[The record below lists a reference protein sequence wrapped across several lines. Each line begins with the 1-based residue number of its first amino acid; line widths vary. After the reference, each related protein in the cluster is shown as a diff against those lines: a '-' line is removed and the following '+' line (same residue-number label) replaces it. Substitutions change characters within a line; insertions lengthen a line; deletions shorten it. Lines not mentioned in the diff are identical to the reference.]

1 MEDDFND
8 RRDAFVRLLEKYG
21 AEVKE
26 IAQVCARSF
35 VFKEDACNENTALSD
50 QIEAYLQCLRMF
62 PQCTHKQKHY
72 LEAVSPC
79 FSKNSATIDTLI

>member
-26 IAQVCARSF
+26 IAQVCQRSQ
-35 VFKEDACNENTALSD
+35 VIVIT
-50 QIEAYLQCLRMF
+50 YLIVVL
-62 PQCTHKQKHY
+62 
-72 LEAVSPC
+72 
-79 FSKNSATIDTLI
+79 LIYFQSEH

>member
-26 IAQVCARSF
+26 IAQVRIRS
-35 VFKEDACNENTALSD
+35 
-50 QIEAYLQCLRMF
+50 
-62 PQCTHKQKHY
+62 
-72 LEAVSPC
+72 VSV
-79 FSKNSATIDTLI
+79 SERDDE